1 MPSKLVILIS
11 GNGSNLQAIIDAIA
25 AGVLADTVIA
35 LVVSNRKD
43 AYGLERARKANI
55 PTLYH
60 NLVPYGKKHPSA
72 DLNTKYSPAARA
84 AYDADLAERV
94 LAILSPPFLTPLTT
108 THTPIINLHPA
119 LPHAY
124 DGANAIPRAYAD
136 FQAGRITRT
145 GIMVHYVVDEVDRG
159 EPIVVREVEMREG
172 DLLGDLEERVHEV
185 ERGGLVEA

>member
-1 MPSKLVILIS
+1 MRRILFGILIHYSLYPHEPCLPLVILYHMIS
-11 GNGSNLQAIIDAIA
+11 PIPPPRSNQKINQL
-25 AGVLADTVIA
+25 T
-35 LVVSNRKD
+35 
-43 AYGLERARKANI
+43 
-55 PTLYH
+55 P
-60 NLVPYGKKHPSA
+60 PHPQ
-72 DLNTKYSPAARA
+72 
-84 AYDADLAERV
+84 
-94 LAILSPPFLTPLTT
+94 ILSPPFLTPLTHT
-108 THTPIINLHPA
+108 ATPIINLHPA

-185 ERGGLVEA
+185 ERGGLVEAVGVVLGGRERGGGGGEGGGLRGGGEGGGG